1 MSNRFEM
8 AQTDSLCYKE
18 ETQTDSLCYKE
29 ETQTDSLCYK
39 EDAQRRH
46 RLTVYATKTT
56 DF

>member
-18 ETQTDSLCYKE
+18 DA
-29 ETQTDSLCYK
+29 QTDSLCYK
-39 EDAQRRH
+39 EDAQRMH

>member
-8 AQTDSLCYKE
+8 AQTDSLCYE
-18 ETQTDSLCYKE
+18 EGTQTDSLCYEE

-39 EDAQRRH
+39 EDAQRMH